1 MKKLFTILA
10 LVLTVA
16 LCASF
21 AVSAETLS
29 ALGSTSADVN
39 VTYNPATDDTTTV
52 VYSVDVAWTAG
63 TFTYNAGTNKW
74 DPETHSY
81 ATSNRDGQWTAN
93 TEGSVTVT
101 NHSNAAVAVTVAYA
115 KVTGKTVEVNVE
127 NGSFGLASAV
137 GKAVGA
143 ADAKTATFKV
153 DTSTAPTS
161 GGKVGEVTV
170 TIAAPAAQG

>member
-21 AVSAETLS
+21 AVSAETTLT

-39 VTYNPATDDTTTV
+39 VTYNPATTDDSTI

-74 DPETHSY
+74 DPEYHTY
-81 ATSNRDGQWTAN
+81 TASNGGQWTAN
-93 TEGSVTVT
+93 DEGSVTVT
-101 NHSNAAVAVTVAYA
+101 NHSNAAVKVTVAYA
-115 KVTGKTVEVNVE
+115 KADGKKVEVNVE
-127 NGSFGLASAV
+127 NGSFDLASAV
-137 GKAVGA
+137 GRAVGA

-153 DTSTAPTS
+153 DTSTAPTAT
-161 GGKVGEVTV
+161 GKVGAVTV